1 MIKVTN
7 NTYILNLDPGFR
19 PVAINEEIAFTQ
31 FKFKGGEPHIRLET
45 EHKYNDAKLVIT
57 HRVTSPEALFMLQL
71 AVDAAR
77 RVGFKEI
84 ALVIPYFPGA
94 RQDRVCNEGEPLTI
108 KVYTDIINSLNA
120 TEVHILS
127 PHSEVTPAL
136 INNVVVHD
144 ELEYA
149 EKVIR
154 HIGGHNLKYQEFNI
168 VCPDAGAGKRVMKI
182 IKHLDS
188 VFGNAP
194 YCHQF
199 KLVRCEKTRDVKTGN
214 ITDFHVD
221 ADDLDSQPT
230 IIFDDILSYG
240 GTFRGLA
247 AKLREKNCGELILFT
262 AHADA
267 IEGIYNMLDVFDFVF
282 TTNSLPRAKVQ
293 NEKFVTFDFKINT
306 IQYLKLFKTPD
317 NV

>member
-7 NTYILNLDPGFR
+7 NTYILNLDPGFK
-19 PVAINEEIAFTQ
+19 PVEINNEISFTQ
-31 FKFKGGEPHIRLET
+31 FKFQGGEPHIRLYT

-57 HRVTSPEALFMLQL
+57 HRVNSPEALFMLQL

-77 RVGFKEI
+77 RIGFKEI
-84 ALVIPYFPGA
+84 SLVIPYFPGA

-108 KVYTDIINSLNA
+108 KVYADVINSLNA
-120 TEVHILS
+120 TEVLILS

-136 INNVVVHD
+136 INNVVVYD
-144 ELEYA
+144 ELDYA
-149 EKVIR
+149 TKVIN
-154 HIGGHNLKYQEFNI
+154 HIGGRNLKDQTFNI

-188 VFGNAP
+188 VFGAKP
-194 YCHQF
+194 YYHQF

-221 ADDLDSQPT
+221 AEDLDFQPT

-240 GTFRGLA
+240 GTFKGLA
-247 AKLREKNCGELILFT
+247 AKLKEKYCGELILFT
-262 AHADA
+262 SHADT

-282 TTNSLPRAKVQ
+282 TTNSLPRAEVQ

-306 IQYLKLFKTPD
+306 IQYLMC
-317 NV
+317 V